1 MTAEGNA
8 VQDRL
13 GETTDHATILK
24 PEPGPEASPQVGS
37 PLPPG
42 EGRGEGRG
50 SSFVYSSGARPL
62 AGYTIKRGVGSG
74 GFGEVYYAVSDAGKD
89 VALKL
94 IRRNL
99 ETELRGMKQCLNL
112 KHPNLL
118 SLFDI
123 RGDDSGDTWIVMEYI
138 SGKSLEA
145 VMAEHPKGL
154 PLDEALA
161 WFRGIASGVA
171 YLHDH
176 GIVHRDLKPGNI
188 FSDEGIV
195 KVGDYGLSKFI
206 SCSRRSGHTESIGTV
221 HYMAPEVAHGRY
233 GKELDIY
240 ALGAVLYELLTG
252 CVPFDGESIGEVLMK
267 HLTAQP
273 DVSRLAE
280 PYRSVVGRALE
291 KDPAKRFATVG
302 AMLAYLPGGA
312 GREPL
317 VGLASSAHPTPAS
330 PVYPAAGIPHAIPV
344 AKPAAMHTPAE
355 ILGPGDQEPIAR
367 AVRQG
372 LAQMR
377 QAWRTADLPPWLR
390 VLIVVGSVL
399 MLLATIHVWFPLSFF
414 LAIVY
419 LGYRVVR
426 WFYLTVIAPQPMRPL
441 LRPTAAMPRQPAP
454 PPGPSKP
461 PVPVFVVKPPLVR
474 ARELVGSLLVAAAA
488 TAAMCVVTMLI
499 AAHSNNSPVQP
510 GQCAWLFLV
519 SLAGSWVVLVA
530 GKFWEGSEGE
540 PMLRR
545 FLLMTIGLGLGL
557 AACAAADA
565 FHAVLPADADL
576 SRHTPFPS
584 GLKLAGDFYHDGQ
597 PLVMAHMAAFAA
609 LLALVRWWRQSDPLR
624 SARLSLVSLIVT
636 VVAAHIVA
644 SVLQFPEPWLMMVAG
659 CMSVAVQLA
668 SPWVPTYARL
678 RPQRKKVI

>member
-1 MTAEGNA
+1 MP
-8 VQDRL
+8 DRRQVPL
-13 GETTDHATILK
+13 SLRERAGERA
-24 PEPGPEASPQVGS
+24 VGS
-37 PLPPG
+37 
-42 EGRGEGRG
+42 
-50 SSFVYSSGARPL
+50 SYVYSSGARPL

-123 RGDDSGDTWIVMEYI
+123 RVDDSGDTWIVMEYI
-138 SGKSLEA
+138 AGKSLEA

-154 PLDEALA
+154 PLNEALA

-240 ALGAVLYELLTG
+240 ALGAILFELLTG
-252 CVPFDGESIGEVLMK
+252 TVPFDGESIGEVLMK
-267 HLTAQP
+267 HLTAEP
-273 DVSRLAE
+273 DISQLAE
-280 PYRSVVGRALE
+280 PYRSVVGRALS
-291 KDPAKRFATVG
+291 KDPAKRFPAVG
-302 AMLAYLPGGA
+302 FMLAALPGGA
-312 GREPL
+312 GRDPL
-317 VGLASSAHPTPAS
+317 AGFASSVHPTSVAS
-330 PVYPAAGIPHAIPV
+330 PIPPAAAIPQ
-344 AKPAAMHTPAE
+344 AIPGARPAAAFS
-355 ILGPGDQEPIAR
+355 PGSFGSDSDQEPIAR

-377 QAWRTADLPPWLR
+377 HAWRTADLPQWLR
-390 VLIVVGSVL
+390 VLIVVGGVL
-399 MLLATIHVWFPLSFF
+399 LLLGTIHLWVPMVFF
-414 LAIVY
+414 LLIAY
-419 LGYRVVR
+419 GGYRAVR
-426 WFYLTVIAPQPMRPL
+426 WFYRLVISPAPMRPL
-441 LRPTAAMPRQPAP
+441 LRPTMAMPPAAAPRAPSQP
-454 PPGPSKP
+454 PS
-461 PVPVFVVKPPLVR
+461 PVFVVKPPLLR
-474 ARELVGSLLVAAAA
+474 AREVVGSLLISAAVTAVVCGVA
-488 TAAMCVVTMLI
+488 VLI
-499 AAHSNNSPVQP
+499 AAHSNEFTVQP

-519 SLAGSWVVLVA
+519 SLIGSWGVLVA

-565 FHAVLPADADL
+565 FHVGLPNDATL
-576 SRHTPFPS
+576 TRHTPLPS
-584 GLKLAGDFYHDGQ
+584 GLRLAADFYNGGQ

-624 SARLSLVSLIVT
+624 PARLSLVSLIIT
-636 VVAAHIVA
+636 VIAAHIVA

-659 CMSVAVQLA
+659 CMSVSVQLA

>member
-24 PEPGPEASPQVGS
+24 PGPGPQASP
-37 PLPPG
+37 PLSPG

-138 SGKSLEA
+138 AGKSLEA
-145 VMAEHPKGL
+145 VMAEHPNGL
-154 PLDEALA
+154 PLDEALT

-176 GIVHRDLKPGNI
+176 GIVHRDIKPGNI
-188 FSDEGIV
+188 FSDEGVV

-280 PYRSVVGRALE
+280 PYRSVVGRALA

-302 AMLAYLPGGA
+302 FMLAALPGGA

-317 VGLASSAHPTPAS
+317 VGFAGSAQPTAASPTPPLGA
-330 PVYPAAGIPHAIPV
+330 IPRAIPV
-344 AKPAAMHTPAE
+344 AKPAPVYTPAE
-355 ILGPGDQEPIAR
+355 ILGDSDQEPIAR
-367 AVRQG
+367 AVRQAI
-372 LAQMR
+372 AQMR
-377 QAWRTADLPPWLR
+377 HAWRTADLPPWLR
-390 VLIVVGSVL
+390 ILIMVGGVLVL
-399 MLLATIHVWFPLSFF
+399 LSTIGVWFPLAAF
-414 LAIVY
+414 LAMLYV
-419 LGYRVVR
+419 GYRVVR
-426 WFYLTVIAPQPMRPL
+426 WFYFTVIAPPPMRPM
-441 LRPTAAMPRQPAP
+441 LRPTLAAPPQPAP
-454 PPGPSKP
+454 PRSQSP
-461 PVPVFVVKPPLVR
+461 PPTPVFVVKPPLVR
-474 ARELVGSLLVAAAA
+474 ARELIGSLLVAAAA
-488 TAAMCVVTMLI
+488 TAAMCVVAVLI
-499 AAHSNNSPVQP
+499 AAHIDN
-510 GQCAWLFLV
+510 
-519 SLAGSWVVLVA
+519 
-530 GKFWEGSEGE
+530 
-540 PMLRR
+540 
-545 FLLMTIGLGLGL
+545 
-557 AACAAADA
+557 
-565 FHAVLPADADL
+565 
-576 SRHTPFPS
+576 
-584 GLKLAGDFYHDGQ
+584 
-597 PLVMAHMAAFAA
+597 
-609 LLALVRWWRQSDPLR
+609 
-624 SARLSLVSLIVT
+624 
-636 VVAAHIVA
+636 
-644 SVLQFPEPWLMMVAG
+644 
-659 CMSVAVQLA
+659 
-668 SPWVPTYARL
+668 
-678 RPQRKKVI
+678 

>member
-1 MTAEGNA
+1 MTAEANA
-8 VQDRL
+8 VRDRL
-13 GETTDHATILK
+13 GETTDHATIQS
-24 PEPGPEASPQVGS
+24 PVPGPKVDG
-37 PLPPG
+37 PPNPTG
-42 EGRGEGRG
+42 EGRGGP
-50 SSFVYSSGARPL
+50 YLYTSGARPL
-62 AGYTIKRGVGSG
+62 AGYTIKRGVGTG

-123 RGDDSGDTWIVMEYI
+123 RVDDSGDTWIVMEYI
-138 SGKSLEA
+138 AGKSLEA
-145 VMAEHPKGL
+145 VLAEHPNGL
-154 PLDEALA
+154 PPDEALN
-161 WFRGIASGVA
+161 WFRGIALGVA

-188 FSDEGIV
+188 FSDEGVV

-240 ALGAVLYELLTG
+240 ALGAVLFELLTG
-252 CVPFDGESIGEVLMK
+252 RVPFDGESVGEVLMK

-273 DVSRLAE
+273 DVSRLPE
-280 PYRSVVGRALE
+280 PYRGVVARALD
-291 KDPAKRFATVG
+291 KDPTKRFASVNE
-302 AMLAYLPGGA
+302 MLAALRGGA
-312 GREPL
+312 SREPFA
-317 VGLASSAHPTPAS
+317 GFTSSAQ
-330 PVYPAAGIPHAIPV
+330 PAAAAGGIPHGIPI
-344 AKPAAMHTPAE
+344 AKPVPMLTPAE
-355 ILGPGDQEPIAR
+355 ILDDADQEPIAR
-367 AVRQG
+367 AVRQAI
-372 LAQMR
+372 AQMR
-377 QAWRTADLPPWLR
+377 QAWRTADLPQWLR
-390 VLIVVGSVL
+390 VLIIVGIVL
-399 MLLATIHVWFPLSFF
+399 TLLSTTGVWLPLGFF
-414 LAIVY
+414 LLVVY
-419 LGYRVVR
+419 GGYRAVR
-426 WFYLTVIAPQPMRPL
+426 WFYRSVIAPPPTRPAY
-441 LRPTAAMPRQPAP
+441 RPTMAMPQQPAAPRVPSP
-454 PPGPSKP
+454 PPA
-461 PVPVFVVKPPLVR
+461 PVFVVKPPLER
-474 ARELVGSLLVAAAA
+474 FRELIGSLLVSAAV
-488 TAAMCVVTMLI
+488 TAAVCVVSVLI
-499 AAHSNNSPVQP
+499 AAHGNHLEVQP

-519 SLAGSWVVLVA
+519 SLTGSWTVLIA
-530 GKFWEGSEGE
+530 GKFWEGREGE

-545 FLLMTIGLGLGL
+545 FLLMTLGLGLGL

-565 FHAVLPADADL
+565 FHAKLPADEAL
-576 SRHTPFPS
+576 LRHTPLPS
-584 GLKLAGDFYHDGQ
+584 GLKFADDFYREGQ

-624 SARLSLVSLIVT
+624 SARLSLASLVVSVI
-636 VVAAHIVA
+636 AAHIVA

-668 SPWVPTYARL
+668 SPWVPTHARL